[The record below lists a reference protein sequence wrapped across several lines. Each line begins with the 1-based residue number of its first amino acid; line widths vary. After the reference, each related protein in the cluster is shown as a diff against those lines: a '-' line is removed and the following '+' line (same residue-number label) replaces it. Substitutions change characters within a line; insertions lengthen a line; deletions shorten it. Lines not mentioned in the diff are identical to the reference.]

1 MEKKRK
7 IIINIVVCMSLL
19 IVTSLYIVKENI
31 KNEWFDEKE
40 LYSFASEISYIELEH
55 KGYICI
61 SNIFDE
67 IPYNLKFFIEAIEKG
82 KNCYI
87 KVYTQN
93 EQNIVAHI
101 FYYRRELDCIREIS
115 YDISEER
122 ATILEYSSNIQK
134 KRNRNIDYIILTP
147 LENGFLENDFLL
159 CQYKNEEIK

>member
-40 LYSFASEISYIELEH
+40 LYSFSSEISYIELEH

-101 FYYRRELDCIREIS
+101 FYL
-115 YDISEER
+115 
-122 ATILEYSSNIQK
+122 
-134 KRNRNIDYIILTP
+134 
-147 LENGFLENDFLL
+147 
-159 CQYKNEEIK
+159 